1 MKKTDII
8 KQIVDEFAPI
18 EYPELYSREQM
29 EDAVRK
35 ALEHNEN

>member
-1 MKKTDII
+1 MDKNDII
-8 KQIVDEFAPI
+8 KQIVDDFAPI

-35 ALEHNEN
+35 ALEYNKN